1 MVSGTCLTP
10 KDMFIS
16 LKRTI
21 YFGWKNFFNQ
31 LNLSFATSFI
41 LILVILLLSS
51 IFLLKGVAEHLIS
64 SIQEK
69 ADISVDFKEDVLEQ
83 DILKVKEELV
93 KIPEVKDVEYISKEK
108 ALEKFIKKRKDDPK
122 IMKALS
128 LFENPFLAHL
138 NIVLFKAEQYPALVN
153 FLENSDLFSSIEEIN
168 YPDRKSIINQIFAI
182 TENVKRVG
190 IGASLILGL
199 VAISIAFS
207 TIKLAI
213 FNSREEIK
221 IQKLVGASNWFIRG
235 PYLIQGFLAG
245 FFAFLFSLL
254 LTASLLYFLSPKVEA
269 FLGGFNLL
277 NYFLTNFP
285 TILLIQL
292 ATGIGLGVISSYIA
306 TRKYLEV

>member
-1 MVSGTCLTP
+1 
-10 KDMFIS
+10 MFTS
-16 LKRTI
+16 FKRTI

-31 LNLSFATSFI
+31 LSLSFATSFI

-51 IFLLKGVAEHLIS
+51 IFLLKGVAEHLII

-69 ADISVDFKEDVLEQ
+69 ADISVFFKEDSSEEE
-83 DILKVKEELV
+83 ILKLREELA
-93 KIPEVKDVEYISKEK
+93 KNSEIKDIDYVSKK
-108 ALEKFIKKRKDDPK
+108 SALEKFIERHKDESGL
-122 IMKALS
+122 MKTLS

-138 NIVLFKAEQYPALVN
+138 NIALFKAEQYPALVN
-153 FLENSDLFSSIEEIN
+153 FLENSDFFSLIEEIN
-168 YPDRKSIINQIFAI
+168 YPGRKSIISQIFGL

-190 IGASLILGL
+190 IIASIILGL
-199 VAISIAFS
+199 VAISVAFS

-245 FFAFLFSLL
+245 FFATLFSLL
-254 LTASLLYFLSPKVEA
+254 FTASLLYFLSPKVES
-269 FLGGFNLL
+269 FLSDFSLL
-277 NYFLTNFP
+277 NYFLSNFS

>member
-122 IMKALS
+122 ITQSLAL
-128 LFENPFLAHL
+128 FDNPLLAHL
-138 NIVLFKAEQYPALVN
+138 NIRAFEAGQYRAVVN
-153 FLENSDLFSSIEEIN
+153 FLETSPFKDLIDDIDYSKRELLINRIFSITAGIN
-168 YPDRKSIINQIFAI
+168 KAGIISSLVLAI
-182 TENVKRVG
+182 LA
-190 IGASLILGL
+190 IL
-199 VAISIAFS
+199 VAFN
-207 TIKLAI
+207 TIRLAI

-254 LTASLLYFLSPKVEA
+254 FTASLLYFLSPKVEA
-269 FLGGFNLL
+269 LLGGFNLL